1 MPLGSF
7 LVHIARWWLTILLL
21 SMGVAQLSD
30 LGGFADVLAS
40 YQAFPEGSALAAALA
55 IAVAEMATGLGLMAG
70 GKSRGV
76 GAIVAVGVAVVWS
89 VLGVQAFARG
99 LDLSN
104 CGCFGVHLPQRLW
117 WGVVVQDAAFLA
129 STLWVAKALRPGA
142 TILAVPDVPMLTV
155 PNPTIGAADPLAA
168 GSSHRDNTPTH
179 QMRR

>member
-1 MPLGSF
+1 MPLGSS
-7 LVHIARWWLTILLL
+7 LVHIARRWLTILLL

-30 LGGFADVLAS
+30 LGGFADVLAT
-40 YQAFPEGSALAAALA
+40 YQAFPEGSALAVALA
-55 IAVAEMATGLGLMAG
+55 IAVAEMAAGLGLMAG

-76 GAIVAVGVAVVWS
+76 VAVGVALVWS

-99 LDLSN
+99 LELSN

-129 STLWVAKALRPGA
+129 STLWVAKAVRPGA
-142 TILAVPDVPMLTV
+142 TILAVPDVTTLTV
-155 PNPTIGAADPLAA
+155 PDPTIGAADPLAA